1 MQAFDNSKQSTG
13 RTTQS
18 CGYCRTTGHSIKDCP
33 YIKYDHDEWKAFRV
47 PHTSPTLNAP
57 IGRWIMRDYSYWV
70 KQIDKYYPKW
80 ERWQQPRT
88 SGTRA
93 VSASPRR
100 CGFCRGEGHTR
111 RDCPEMAQ
119 IYKDL
124 LQANRNYRQS
134 LYDTFVTNLGIG
146 VGAVLKV
153 QSDTGRWNEPAIQ
166 ERLVT
171 VDGFDM
177 DSANLFMTS
186 SSYNLDR
193 DYCGEIRV
201 TFLNEETGARKR
213 HNSLKIKDMIDAEG
227 RALATKSYNYWA
239 QSEYVQTIAPSTQ
252 PLAPE
257 WVDEGAE
264 AFEWL
269 LKKRDKSWLE
279 DRGMLDII
287 EAWK

>member
-1 MQAFDNSKQSTG
+1 MKAFTNSKETTG
-13 RTTQS
+13 RSTS
-18 CGYCRTTGHSIKDCP
+18 ACGYCRTSGHSIKDCP
-33 YIKYDHDEWKAFRV
+33 YIKFDHDEWKAFRV
-47 PHTSPTLNAP
+47 PHRSPTLQTP
-57 IGRWIMRDYSYWV
+57 MGRWAMQDYSYWI
-70 KQIDKYYPKW
+70 KQIAKYYPKW
-80 ERWQQPRT
+80 ERWQKPQSST
-88 SGTRA
+88 GRA
-93 VSASPRR
+93 VSTAPRR

-111 RDCPEMAQ
+111 RDCPEMAR

-134 LYDTFVTNLGIG
+134 LYDTFVTQLGIG

-153 QSDTGRWNEPAIQ
+153 QKDSGRWNEPAIE

-171 VDGFDM
+171 VDGFDI

-193 DYCGEIRV
+193 DYCGEITV
-201 TFLNEETGARKR
+201 TFLNEDSGRLR
-213 HNSLKIKDMIDAEG
+213 HNSMKIKDMIDAQG
-227 RALATKSYNYWA
+227 RQLATKSYNYYA
-239 QSEYVQTIAPSTQ
+239 QSEYVETIAPSTQ
-252 PLAPE
+252 PLEPE

-269 LKKRDKSWLE
+269 LKKRDKEWMS

>member
-1 MQAFDNSKQSTG
+1 
-13 RTTQS
+13 
-18 CGYCRTTGHSIKDCP
+18 
-33 YIKYDHDEWKAFRV
+33 
-47 PHTSPTLNAP
+47 
-57 IGRWIMRDYSYWV
+57 
-70 KQIDKYYPKW
+70 
-80 ERWQQPRT
+80 
-88 SGTRA
+88 
-93 VSASPRR
+93 
-100 CGFCRGEGHTR
+100 
-111 RDCPEMAQ
+111 MAQ

-134 LYDTFVTNLGIG
+134 LYDTFVANLGIG

-153 QSDTGRWNEPAIQ
+153 QKDNGRWNEPNID

-171 VDGFDM
+171 VDGFNM

-193 DYCGEIRV
+193 DYCGEIV
-201 TFLNEETGARKR
+201 ITFLNEETGARKR

>member
-1 MQAFDNSKQSTG
+1 
-13 RTTQS
+13 
-18 CGYCRTTGHSIKDCP
+18 
-33 YIKYDHDEWKAFRV
+33 
-47 PHTSPTLNAP
+47 
-57 IGRWIMRDYSYWV
+57 
-70 KQIDKYYPKW
+70 
-80 ERWQQPRT
+80 
-88 SGTRA
+88 
-93 VSASPRR
+93 
-100 CGFCRGEGHTR
+100 
-111 RDCPEMAQ
+111 MAQ

-153 QSDTGRWNEPAIQ
+153 QKDSGRWNEPAIE

-193 DYCGEIRV
+193 DYCGQINV
-201 TFLNEETGARKR
+201 TFLNDESYGK
-213 HNSLKIKDMIDAEG
+213 NMLKIKDMIDAEG
-227 RALATKSYNYWA
+227 RPLATKSYNYYA

-252 PLAPE
+252 PLDPE

-264 AFEWL
+264 AFTWL
-269 LKKRDKSWLE
+269 LKSRDKAWLE
-279 DRGMLDII
+279 ERGMLQII